1 MNKWKQ
7 GWLFLAVIA
16 TAAMLFLAGK
26 NMLVQNTARSLHL
39 RPLQPHKT
47 RNNSGTLSEIQFEK
61 GVNGNHKDTYVLSMT
76 YSGQQAA
83 GLRGVV
89 SLQCFAS
96 NLGIPVYVVEP
107 FITES
112 LVGLHTPSDLN
123 RALKFSNF
131 FDLDHFNLASAMG
144 KYVNLSTWEDFLN
157 NAPNKT
163 VVVQLESQLT
173 TRGLKKTKVLWTAN
187 GSQCY
192 RGNLIPKLHL
202 PKVSQCVVRVV
213 SICCVKDDRNLKFT
227 TQQDTSMEIIY
238 DTVFGNWKP
247 DEVNLLFKE
256 WVTRWYVPSSS
267 KLDCKGVYQHY
278 IPERFS
284 PSQQLL
290 EHAKRY
296 RNLFLHSR
304 NITAVMLRFE
314 HMLFKIVKEH
324 LPLTV
329 ESCLQEIQDT
339 VRQMNTSNFVAADIG
354 KYGSGAWNWA
364 FRTLNFSS
372 KRASET
378 MKALKH
384 TLAGLVTDIE
394 MWENSFAQA
403 TGGIMDRGYIAA
415 LQRTLASTA
424 DCIILVGGG
433 NFQNI
438 VLQVY
443 IDNHPNPSQR
453 CIYKICV
460 EESHEQVYQNY
471 MLYQRMNLSS
481 IQQEDN
487 R

>member
-1 MNKWKQ
+1 MNKWKKFC
-7 GWLFLAVIA
+7 LFLVVIT
-16 TAAMLFLAGK
+16 TAAAVYLAGK
-26 NMLVQNTARSLHL
+26 NSLTRTPSTAGSLHL
-39 RPLQPHKT
+39 QPLQPQKT
-47 RNNSGTLSEIQFEK
+47 RNNAGTLTKTQFKK
-61 GVNGNHKDTYVLSMT
+61 GVNGSHKGTYVLSIR
-76 YSGQQAA
+76 YSGQQGA
-83 GLRGVV
+83 GVRGVV

-107 FITES
+107 FINS
-112 LVGLHTPSDLN
+112 SKVGLKTLSGDLN
-123 RALKFSNF
+123 RALKFSDF
-131 FDLDHFNLASAMG
+131 FDLDHFNLASAMV
-144 KYVNLSTWEDFLN
+144 KYVNLITWEEFLN

-163 VVVQLESQLT
+163 VLVQLKT
-173 TRGLKKTKVLWTAN
+173 GDLKQTEVLWTAN

-192 RGNLIPKLHL
+192 RGNLLSELHL
-202 PKVSQCVVRVV
+202 PCVVRVV
-213 SICCVKDDRNLKFT
+213 SICCVRYDRNSKFT
-227 TQQDTSMEIIY
+227 PQHDTSMETIY

-247 DEVNLLFKE
+247 DEVNLLFRE
-256 WVTRWYVPSSS
+256 WLTRWYVPSSS

-324 LPLTV
+324 SPLTV

-339 VRQMNTSNFVAADIG
+339 VKQMNTSNFVAADIG
-354 KYGSGAWNWA
+354 KYGSGAWNWT
-364 FRTLNFSS
+364 FRTLKFSS

-384 TLAGLVTDIE
+384 TLSGLVTDIE

-403 TGGIMDRGYIAA
+403 TGGIVDRGYIAA
-415 LQRTLASTA
+415 LQKTLASTA
-424 DCIILVGGG
+424 DCIIFVGGG

-438 VLQVY
+438 VLQEY
-443 IDNHPNPSQR
+443 LDNHPNPSQW
-453 CIYKICV
+453 CIYNICV
-460 EESHEQVYQNY
+460 EERHAQVYQKY
-471 MLYQRMNLSS
+471 ILDQRMNLSS

-487 R
+487 F